1 MEVNFLG
8 HIFSENLTSGA
19 YFLWNEFYRHPEKTK
34 AVQVPFFILLL
45 LFYLILLLLFYFR
58 VLLIKFILS
67 NFRSTNINLLFETR
81 NLHSPTIVRG
91 TLHQSTLD
99 LSIIKCTPGSNV
111 FSRTEQ
117 KHGCSGFSFQ
127 LIKTSTGT
135 FAGEE
140 AIEFQTFQRNRFCNS
155 VQRPVHT

>member
-1 MEVNFLG
+1 MD
-8 HIFSENLTSGA
+8 IFSLRIELRA
-19 YFLWNEFYRHPEKTK
+19 YFFWYEFYRHPEKTK
-34 AVQVPFFILLL
+34 AVQVPF
-45 LFYLILLLLFYFR
+45 LILLLLFYFR

-67 NFRSTNINLLFETR
+67 NFRSTNINLFETR

-135 FAGEE
+135 FTGEE

>member
-1 MEVNFLG
+1 MFFPEGIKFLG
-8 HIFSENLTSGA
+8 HIFSENWIKDIFFLKWILQTSWKDKSSTSLT
-19 YFLWNEFYRHPEKTK
+19 FNFTL
-34 AVQVPFFILLL
+34 
-45 LFYLILLLLFYFR
+45 YFR

-81 NLHSPTIVRG
+81 NLHSRTIVRG

-135 FAGEE
+135 FTGEE

>member
-1 MEVNFLG
+1 MKWILQTSWKDKSSTSPIFNFT
-8 HIFSENLTSGA
+8 LTFLLNFTLTFLLSRLA
-19 YFLWNEFYRHPEKTK
+19 HKIYF
-34 AVQVPFFILLL
+34 V
-45 LFYLILLLLFYFR
+45 
-58 VLLIKFILS
+58 KFQI
-67 NFRSTNINLLFETR
+67 NKYNLLFETR

-135 FAGEE
+135 FTGEE